1 MSLVHYQPTILQG
14 TTKLG
19 KITCGA
25 DGYYDMLA
33 GGFDAYN
40 SAGAFYDW
48 NSAKPHFDNSSHFM
62 RRVSSNA
69 LFGEDGHPTRI
80 PGWTN
85 DEWIVR
91 ILTVDPDRKSHHI
104 KEIYIDPNGFKNKDG
119 NPIFAVYLRLK
130 PIGAR
135 AQVLADSLENENI
148 NTAFSIRCLTKD
160 FTHPYS
166 KIKIKI
172 MQQIATFDHVDE
184 PGISIATKYNNPAL
198 EMRDVGQ
205 EDVFTR
211 PNIQSAMDYVRK
223 NYSGME
229 SESVIGSLESLMES
243 TESGLLVPKQGILR
257 PATRPATSN
266 WR

>member
-104 KEIYIDPNGFKNKDG
+104 KEIYIDPKGFKNKDG
-119 NPIFAVYLRLK
+119 KEYALWV
-130 PIGAR
+130 
-135 AQVLADSLENENI
+135 SLDDKLNKIVTAPQNSINI
-148 NTAFSIRCLTKD
+148 NQIFGVKTTDEQRASLKRGNETKIE
-160 FTHPYS
+160 
-166 KIKIKI
+166 IKGKEYLFKASA
-172 MQQIATFDHVDE
+172 AT
-184 PGISIATKYNNPAL
+184 TKS
-198 EMRDVGQ
+198 D
-205 EDVFTR
+205 
-211 PNIQSAMDYVRK
+211 
-223 NYSGME
+223 
-229 SESVIGSLESLMES
+229 
-243 TESGLLVPKQGILR
+243 GL
-257 PATRPATSN
+257 TSN
-266 WR
+266 LVTREKDLNKDKSENLKEEEKKNKSKGMKM